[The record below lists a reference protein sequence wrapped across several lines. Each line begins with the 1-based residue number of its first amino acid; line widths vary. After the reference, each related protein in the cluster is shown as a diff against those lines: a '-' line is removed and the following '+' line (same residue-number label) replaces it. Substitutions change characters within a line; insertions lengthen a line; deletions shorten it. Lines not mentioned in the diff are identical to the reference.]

1 MAFRVR
7 KRDGIVAGVGME
19 GRETANGNNPVNVL
33 VKESRGIA
41 MWNMAWG
48 LGWSKDASL
57 TVTQGKDRYLGS
69 DAGGLRDLVKSWSN
83 SWPFPIGFPKSYSR
97 V

>member
-41 MWNMAWG
+41 MW
-48 LGWSKDASL
+48 KDWPGALDRAGMPLSL
-57 TVTQGKDRYLGS
+57 
-69 DAGGLRDLVKSWSN
+69 
-83 SWPFPIGFPKSYSR
+83 
-97 V
+97 